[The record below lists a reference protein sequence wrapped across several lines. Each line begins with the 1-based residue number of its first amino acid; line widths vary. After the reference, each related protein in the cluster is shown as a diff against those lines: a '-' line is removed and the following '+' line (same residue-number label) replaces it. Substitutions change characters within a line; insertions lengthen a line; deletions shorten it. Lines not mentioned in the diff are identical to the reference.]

1 MGVDD
6 LLRTTS
12 LTSSTKPRLRTS
24 QPPTT
29 SALVLPCLMRVPM
42 ARTEGKASPVELRYD
57 DIPRTADER
66 ATLVAFLEWQRS
78 TLARKCAG
86 LTPEQL
92 RTRSAAPSTLSLL
105 GLIRHLTDVER
116 GWFRRTLALEVI
128 GDLYAT
134 DADPDADFNDIDGAD
149 VDDMFAAWRSE
160 CELASQVIARH
171 QLMDEGRQ
179 RTGRAVSLR
188 WILVHMIEEYSRH
201 NGHADL
207 LRERIDG
214 ATGY

>member
-1 MGVDD
+1 MAK
-6 LLRTTS
+6 LEE
-12 LTSSTKPRLRTS
+12 K
-24 QPPTT
+24 
-29 SALVLPCLMRVPM
+29 AL
-42 ARTEGKASPVELRYD
+42 PVQLQYD

-78 TLARKCAG
+78 TLARKCVS

-92 RTRSAAPSTLSLL
+92 RRRSAAPSTLSLL

-116 GWFRRTLALEVI
+116 GWFRRTMALEDV

-134 DADPDADFNDIDGAD
+134 EADPDADFNDIDGAD
-149 VDDMFAAWRSE
+149 VDETFAAWRSE
-160 CELASQVIARH
+160 CERANQHIARY
-171 QLMDEGRQ
+171 QLTDEGRQ

>member
-1 MGVDD
+1 M
-6 LLRTTS
+6 
-12 LTSSTKPRLRTS
+12 K
-24 QPPTT
+24 
-29 SALVLPCLMRVPM
+29 MKY
-42 ARTEGKASPVELRYD
+42 E

-92 RTRSAAPSTLSLL
+92 RRRSAAPSTLSLL
-105 GLIRHLTDVER
+105 GLIRHLTEVER
-116 GWFRRTLALEVI
+116 GWFRRTLALEDV

-134 DADPDADFNDIDGAD
+134 EADPDADFNDTDGAG
-149 VDDMFAAWRSE
+149 VDETFAAWRSE
-160 CELASQVIARH
+160 CERANQHIGRY
-171 QLMDEGRQ
+171 QLTDEGRQ

-188 WILVHMIEEYSRH
+188 WILVHVIEEYSRH

>member
-1 MGVDD
+1 M
-6 LLRTTS
+6 
-12 LTSSTKPRLRTS
+12 
-24 QPPTT
+24 
-29 SALVLPCLMRVPM
+29 
-42 ARTEGKASPVELRYD
+42 PVQYN

-92 RTRSAAPSTLSLL
+92 RLRSAAPSTLSLL
-105 GLIRHLTDVER
+105 GLVRHLTDVER
-116 GWFRRTLALEVI
+116 GWFRRTLALEDVA
-128 GDLYAT
+128 DRYASE
-134 DADPDADFNDIDGAD
+134 ADPDADFNDIDAAD
-149 VDDMFAAWRSE
+149 VEETFAAWRSE
-160 CELASQVIARH
+160 CEQASQIIARH
-171 QLMDEGRQ
+171 QLTDEGRH

-188 WILVHMIEEYSRH
+188 WIMVHMIEEYSRH